1 MISHSFFCYY
11 LDNHFWLGMT
21 DVVNGDWRWIY
32 DQTNPN
38 FKFWYPGYPHAAKT
52 STSKNYNCAFM
63 AYSYSG
69 KWFDYPCSYT
79 KPYICESN
87 FCKFIILFRR

>member
-1 MISHSFFCYY
+1 MISLSFFYY

-32 DQTNPN
+32 DQTTPN
-38 FKFWYPGYPHAAKT
+38 YKFWYPGHPYAASGSSSKT
-52 STSKNYNCAFM
+52 YNCVFM
-63 AYSYSG
+63 ANHHGG
-69 KWFDYPCSYT
+69 KWYDYPCSYT
-79 KPYICESN
+79 TPYICESN